1 MKIDAFVK
9 GKRDVWNRLERL
21 VQAHPDLRKAPE
33 EDVAEMIRLYRAVC
47 ADYAYA
53 RVHYPYDRV
62 VVELT
67 GLVGRAHKRIYGS
80 KPFRWRS
87 VWDFFVRDF
96 PDLVRQNRRFIALA
110 ATAFFLSAV
119 LAFVG
124 SLENPDLPR
133 HVLGDVYVDA
143 TLDHIND
150 NDPFAV
156 YKQDS
161 SPVMSSF
168 IMTNNIKVTLVAFG
182 LGIFLGLGSL
192 YVMIHNGL
200 TLGAFFFVFF
210 KHGLLLESA
219 STVMMH
225 GVIELTCVFIA
236 GGAGLMIGKAIVLPG
251 HFTRADSLRQTAR
264 QAVQMVLGLIP
275 LLVSAGLIEGF
286 VTGLDLPNTL
296 KWPFVLATAIGL
308 LLYFGQ
314 RRGQAEHSN
323 GDRKQ
328 AAPNATVPSQKK
340 GRGATTWDAPARN
353 P

>member
-110 ATAFFLSAV
+110 ASAFFLSAV

-200 TLGAFFFVFF
+200 TLGAFLFVFF

-236 GGAGLMIGKAIVLPG
+236 GGAGLMIGRSLLFPGSLSRSDALRVHGLTAIRLVIG
-251 HFTRADSLRQTAR
+251 IA
-264 QAVQMVLGLIP
+264 P
-275 LLVSAGLIEGF
+275 LLVIAGLIEGF
-286 VTGLDLPNTL
+286 VTGLQMPTGM
-296 KWPFVLATAIGL
+296 KVSVTATTAIL
-308 LLYFGQ
+308 LIVFFSGIPG
-314 RRGQAEHSN
+314 RRFAGPQ
-323 GDRKQ
+323 
-328 AAPNATVPSQKK
+328 
-340 GRGATTWDAPARN
+340 
-353 P
+353 